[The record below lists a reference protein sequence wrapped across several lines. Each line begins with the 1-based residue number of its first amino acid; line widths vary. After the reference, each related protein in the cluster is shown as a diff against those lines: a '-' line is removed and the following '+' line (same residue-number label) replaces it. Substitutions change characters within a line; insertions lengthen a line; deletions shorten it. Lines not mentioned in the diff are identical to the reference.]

1 VRAAVESNARART
14 SREVIRISP
23 SIPDSVL
30 RQAKDKATTVTV
42 RVGKDGITD
51 SVIKE
56 LSDQLSNRD
65 LVKVKANQGVANG
78 SAERSEMFRLLAES
92 TGSTMVH
99 IRGNVAV
106 FWSGKS

>member
-1 VRAAVESNARART
+1 M
-14 SREVIRISP
+14 IRISS

-30 RQAKDKATTVTV
+30 RQAKDKATAVTV

-51 SVIKE
+51 SVIQE
-56 LSDQLSNRD
+56 LSDQLSNRG
-65 LVKVKANQGVANG
+65 LVKTKANRGVANS

-92 TGSTMVH
+92 TGSIMVH

-106 FWSGKS
+106 FWSGKN

>member
-1 VRAAVESNARART
+1 M
-14 SREVIRISP
+14 
-23 SIPDSVL
+23 L

-65 LVKVKANQGVANG
+65 LVKAKANRGVANG

-92 TGSTMVH
+92 TGSTIVH

>member
-1 VRAAVESNARART
+1 M
-14 SREVIRISP
+14 
-23 SIPDSVL
+23 L

-65 LVKVKANQGVANG
+65 LVKAKANRGVANG
-78 SAERSEMFRLLAES
+78 SAERSEMFRHLAES

>member
-1 VRAAVESNARART
+1 M
-14 SREVIRISP
+14 IRISP

-65 LVKVKANQGVANG
+65 LVKAKANRGVANG

-92 TGSTMVH
+92 TDSTLVH

-106 FWSGKS
+106 FWSGKN

>member
-1 VRAAVESNARART
+1 M
-14 SREVIRISP
+14 
-23 SIPDSVL
+23 L

-65 LVKVKANQGVANG
+65 LVKAKANRGVANG
-78 SAERSEMFRLLAES
+78 SAERSEVFRLLAES
-92 TGSTMVH
+92 TGSTIVH